1 MKKWIDRLNDMTA
14 EQLDALIERQ
24 KAEIKILQRDL
35 ETMQAVR
42 AVVPPRNAVA
52 GA

>member
-1 MKKWIDRLNDMTA
+1 MKTWIDKLNDMTA

-35 ETMQAVR
+35 ETMESVR
-42 AVVPPRNAVA
+42 KVLPPRNA
-52 GA
+52 GT